1 MYSSQAHLDENKSDQ
16 DGPDKEE
23 EVEIVEGNEAQE
35 TSDVSSMMDLVED
48 KVRILDEEFTNL
60 SKLEQ
65 TLKDLLHL
73 LQSEEETLRI
83 ALSQAS
89 ETLIAKRAR
98 QRKERETEAI
108 SRLEAALGLDT
119 DSNDT
124 NNN

>member
-1 MYSSQAHLDENKSDQ
+1 MHSSQDLFDVDKSDQ

-35 TSDVSSMMDLVED
+35 SSDVSSTMDLIED

-119 DSNDT
+119 DSN
-124 NNN
+124 NH

>member
-1 MYSSQAHLDENKSDQ
+1 MHSSQDLFDGDKSDQ

-35 TSDVSSMMDLVED
+35 SSDVSSTMDLIED

-119 DSNDT
+119 DSN
-124 NNN
+124 NH

>member
-1 MYSSQAHLDENKSDQ
+1 MYSSQEHFDEDKSDQ

-65 TLKDLLHL
+65 ALKDLLHL